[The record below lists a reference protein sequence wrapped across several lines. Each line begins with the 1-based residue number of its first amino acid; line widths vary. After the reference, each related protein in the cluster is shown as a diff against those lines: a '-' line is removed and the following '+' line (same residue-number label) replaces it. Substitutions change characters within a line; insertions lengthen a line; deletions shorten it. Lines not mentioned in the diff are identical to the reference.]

1 MRTASNFSDRK
12 QVRDRWD
19 TMLERMGKRDIDAFL
34 RHMWL
39 SKYGDLKARG
49 LFREIKDKLK
59 ANKVKSLSF
68 AEECAGEC
76 ELYVELLDLDEKAL
90 GHAKRDVAGL
100 VWYLGISSSL
110 PLLLSG
116 LRCLSASDFRKLTR
130 FAVELAVRH
139 SVFAN
144 LNPSDLENAFY
155 TAARSIRESKT
166 KKLPSKKCLASARA
180 VLAKYNPS
188 NSQVEAGAQ
197 DLFLTRSQG
206 VYLLSSIANTLQSA
220 TSEVAV
226 DDANLEHVF
235 PINPSTDWKN
245 VAELEPYKWHIGN
258 LTVLSTRL
266 NRDAANSGFAKK
278 QTYYTQSELKLT
290 QELTKS
296 TDWNK
301 AEVLKRASALASIV
315 TKNWTGP

>member
-1 MRTASNFSDRK
+1 
-12 QVRDRWD
+12 
-19 TMLERMGKRDIDAFL
+19 
-34 RHMWL
+34 
-39 SKYGDLKARG
+39 
-49 LFREIKDKLK
+49 
-59 ANKVKSLSF
+59 
-68 AEECAGEC
+68 
-76 ELYVELLDLDEKAL
+76 
-90 GHAKRDVAGL
+90 
-100 VWYLGISSSL
+100 
-110 PLLLSG
+110 
-116 LRCLSASDFRKLTR
+116 
-130 FAVELAVRH
+130 
-139 SVFAN
+139 
-144 LNPSDLENAFY
+144 
-155 TAARSIRESKT
+155 
-166 KKLPSKKCLASARA
+166 
-180 VLAKYNPS
+180 
-188 NSQVEAGAQ
+188 
-197 DLFLTRSQG
+197 
-206 VYLLSSIANTLQSA
+206 
-220 TSEVAV
+220 V